1 MNAQQL
7 TLFDIIGE
15 QSKVGEICYRT
26 VLSEVYEYTVQ
37 NVYVEADRTLYIL
50 KETDSDVYK
59 VVDAEGMA
67 SEHFFF
73 DRDTAYSEAAFSV
86 ADIRYAKRMRVEK
99 YECFLCIRASD
110 RKRLTA
116 FYAILQDGAILAKD
130 PLTPQF
136 IYKNAS
142 EEEAKK
148 HLYQMIK
155 RYKVTATTLPP
166 LKNMYRCEENERYL
180 YTEAICNML

>member
-15 QSKVGEICYRT
+15 QSKVGEICYQT
-26 VLSEVYEYTVQ
+26 VLSDVYEYMVQ
-37 NVYVEADRTLYIL
+37 NVYVEADRTLYVL
-50 KETDSDVYK
+50 KETNSDVYK
-59 VVDAEGMA
+59 VVDAEEMA
-67 SEHFFF
+67 SKHFFF
-73 DRDTAYSEAAFSV
+73 DREVAYNEAAFSI
-86 ADIRYAKRMRVEK
+86 ADMKYAKRMQVER

-148 HLYQMIK
+148 HLYQMIT

-166 LKNMYRCEENERYL
+166 LKNMYRCGENNRYL
-180 YTEAICNML
+180 YTEAFCNML